1 MTNQT
6 QQLKHEQRKMKPN
19 LLYNIGLNNSITI
32 CTPQRRMSEWYRRI
46 TTYLQSI
53 TKLLLAR
60 L

>member
-6 QQLKHEQRKMKPN
+6 QQLKHGQTKMNPN
-19 LLYNIGLNNSITI
+19 LLYNIGINITI
-32 CTPQRRMSEWYRRI
+32 CTPQRRMSQWYRRI

-53 TKLLLAR
+53 TELLLAR